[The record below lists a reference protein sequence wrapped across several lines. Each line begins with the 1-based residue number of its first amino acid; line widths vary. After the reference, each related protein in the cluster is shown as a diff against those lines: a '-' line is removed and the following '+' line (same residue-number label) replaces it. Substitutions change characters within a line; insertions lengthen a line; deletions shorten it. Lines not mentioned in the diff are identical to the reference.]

1 MVLDPLLLYGVRAI
15 DAPTLIVQLA
25 ITLLLVFMNAFFVAA
40 EFALVKVRPT
50 RIAEAAHAKI
60 AGALTVQRIH
70 RHLDS
75 YLSATQLGVTLASLA
90 LGWIGEQAVS
100 AAVAPLFARL
110 SPVWGDRISA
120 GIGVAVAFTVI
131 TYFHI
136 VFGELAP
143 KWLAIQMP
151 DALAIRLSGPL
162 DLFYRICY
170 PLIWFLNRT
179 ARFLLTRIGLRP
191 ANEHETAF
199 SEAELRIALD
209 RSEEG
214 GTIAESA
221 GDIADRAF
229 HFGRGKVRDVMTP
242 RPEVAFLDMEST
254 LQENLD
260 VVAKTNYARY
270 PLCRGGLEDV
280 TGRIHVRDL
289 LILCRDKGGLS
300 TDGREAEPD
309 LSSIIHPVLYVPE
322 TKPLDVML
330 EDFRSQRMEMAIV
343 QDEYGVTAGVVT
355 LEDVLEELVGEIQQ
369 EFVTSR
375 SEIDAMPDG
384 SYSVDGKVTL
394 SRLVREYSVGAEVE
408 GIETV
413 GGYVLS
419 THTGL
424 PQLGYSVQ
432 LDGWRLEI
440 AELAGRRI
448 RRVRIVREDP
458 AESADTKSPSG

>member
-1 MVLDPLLLYGVRAI
+1 MLIGQLLV
-15 DAPTLIVQLA
+15 
-25 ITLLLVFMNAFFVAA
+25 TLLLVAVNAFFVAA

-50 RIAEAAHAKI
+50 RIAEAAHRNPR
-60 AGALTVQRIH
+60 GAQAVQRIH
-70 RHLDS
+70 RTLDS

-90 LGWIGEQAVS
+90 LGWVGEESV
-100 AAVAPLFARL
+100 AAALRPFFARL
-110 SPVWGDRISA
+110 SPLWGPHVAS

-143 KWLAIQMP
+143 KWLSIQKP
-151 DALAIRLSGPL
+151 DVIALRVVYPL
-162 DLFYRICY
+162 EVFYRVCY
-170 PLIWFLNRT
+170 PVIWFLNHT
-179 ARFLLTRIGLRP
+179 ARFLLTRIGLQP
-191 ANEHETAF
+191 ASEHETAF

-209 RSEEG
+209 KSEEG
-214 GTIAESA
+214 GAIPESA

-242 RPEVAFLDMEST
+242 RPEVAFLSTEST
-254 LQENLD
+254 LSENLE
-260 VVAKTNYARY
+260 VVAKTHYARY
-270 PLCRGGLEDV
+270 PLCRGSLDDV
-280 TGRIHVRDL
+280 VGRIHVREL
-289 LILCRDKGGLS
+289 LILCRERGALFADDPTSAVAL
-300 TDGREAEPD
+300 EA
-309 LSSIIHPVLYVPE
+309 IGHPVLYVPE
-322 TKPLDVML
+322 TKALDAML

-369 EFVTSR
+369 EFVPSQ
-375 SEIDAMPDG
+375 SEVEVQPDG
-384 SYSVDGKVTL
+384 SYVVDGKVTL
-394 SRLVREYSVGAEVE
+394 ARLVREYNVGAEVD

-424 PQLGYSVQ
+424 PQLGYSAS
-432 LDGWRLEI
+432 LDGWRVEI

-448 RRVRIVREDP
+448 RRVRIVREK
-458 AESADTKSPSG
+458 SARAADNLEARA